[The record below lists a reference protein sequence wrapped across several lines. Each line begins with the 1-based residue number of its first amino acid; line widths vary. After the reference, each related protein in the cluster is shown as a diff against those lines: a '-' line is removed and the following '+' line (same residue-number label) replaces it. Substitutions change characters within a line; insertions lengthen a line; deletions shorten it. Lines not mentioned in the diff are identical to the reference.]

1 LLKNFFKK
9 IHIVHNIYIKH
20 SFLIKKKSYA
30 MDKEDLAILDHLN
43 NINSGFYVDVGCYHP
58 IHRNN
63 TYLLYKK
70 NWRGI
75 NIDLSEFSIDL
86 FNFLRPDDLN
96 VVAAISNKKSKSNIY
111 YQKNLSQL
119 TTLSEQQSKKVFQ
132 GNIKIKEVETTTI
145 DEILSKT
152 KYANSTIDFLNI
164 DIEGLDFEALLGL
177 NFEKYDPKLICIEI
191 HDFRL
196 EDSKVYEF
204 LKKRNY
210 ELVWSGIFS
219 HLFKKL

>member
-1 LLKNFFKK
+1 
-9 IHIVHNIYIKH
+9 
-20 SFLIKKKSYA
+20 
-30 MDKEDLAILDHLN
+30 MDKEDLAILDHVFKR
-43 NINSGFYVDVGCYHP
+43 NSGFYVDIGCYHP

-86 FNFLRPDDLN
+86 FNFLRPDDIN
-96 VVAAISNKKSKSNIY
+96 IVAAISNKKKKSIIY

-119 TTLSEQQSKKVFQ
+119 TTISKEQSKKVFQ
-132 GNIKIKEVETTTI
+132 GNIKTKEVVTSTI

-152 KYANSTIDFLNI
+152 KYVNSIIDFLNI
-164 DIEGLDFEALLGL
+164 DIENLDFEALQSL

-191 HDFRL
+191 HDYKV
-196 EDSKVYEF
+196 EDSKVYDF
-204 LKKRNY
+204 LKKKNY
-210 ELVWSGIFS
+210 QLVWSGVFS